1 VEDWRTVTLS
11 AIVLSLVILPSRVEE
26 FTASITQQQ
35 SLTALLLITAQI
47 MAAAFTASA
56 AMSLLTIVL

>member
-1 VEDWRTVTLS
+1 VTLS